1 MKSTMAL
8 AAIACLAAAACTTP
22 APAPAPH
29 AGLQMSTYD
38 TDTEYTTTYTADGFT
53 LLVNYRYEQFTV
65 RSSTAAAQCK
75 AALASVA
82 NSLAERRQRQIEPVT
97 EQSIHLTTSKTWYGK
112 VTACSITAPITW
124 KR

>member
-1 MKSTMAL
+1 
-8 AAIACLAAAACTTP
+8 
-22 APAPAPH
+22 
-29 AGLQMSTYD
+29 MSTYD
-38 TDTEYTTTYTADGFT
+38 TETEYTTTYTADGFT

-65 RSSTAAAQCK
+65 RSSTTAAQCK